1 MFVPI
6 VHPVPAARTL
16 ANPWPPDQAVE
27 GAAVPLRP
35 ARLGHRG
42 DQAVASPTP
51 RHHPRG
57 SSPPPGAQV
66 RVASDLVSP
75 PEQERPSPGA
85 PDLPGGGRAGRRDS
99 HRLLSHR
106 LLPPER
112 SPGAVPATSPR
123 ARSTNTPHAMPLAR
137 LRPASGSRGGPS
149 DRVEAALLGAGCREG
164 SVGAERTGLC
174 RSRAWRDPELRR
186 RVPRRPASVLA
197 RDSGCAAA
205 PSARPGQPSW
215 RAGRRRRGRLAS
227 RATSSS
233 PTSRLSH
240 QALLRVV
247 GQGACPPRPSSSTY
261 PDVRRG

>member
-1 MFVPI
+1 MFVPV
-6 VHPVPAARTL
+6 VHSVPAARTL
-16 ANPWPPDQAVE
+16 ANPWTPDQAVE

-35 ARLGHRG
+35 AWSGHRG

-57 SSPPPGAQV
+57 SSPPAGAQV

-149 DRVEAALLGAGCREG
+149 DRVEASLLGAGRA
-164 SVGAERTGLC
+164 SQPSFAAC
-174 RSRAWRDPELRR
+174 RSAPDRWRSRDPRI
-186 RVPRRPASVLA
+186 P
-197 RDSGCAAA
+197 
-205 PSARPGQPSW
+205 
-215 RAGRRRRGRLAS
+215 AS
-227 RATSSS
+227 RAARPDKSAKQGAQQGHFETDA
-233 PTSRLSH
+233 
-240 QALLRVV
+240 ALLSRVCRSSAGLAAV
-247 GQGACPPRPSSSTY
+247 APVRHRRWLLPP
-261 PDVRRG
+261 G

>member
-1 MFVPI
+1 MFVPV
-6 VHPVPAARTL
+6 VHSVPAARTL
-16 ANPWPPDQAVE
+16 ANPWTPDQAVE

-57 SSPPPGAQV
+57 SSPPAGAQV

-112 SPGAVPATSPR
+112 SPGTVPATSPR

-149 DRVEAALLGAGCREG
+149 DRVEASLLGAASVALTAPEPAGTPEPTAEARNPPHSG
-164 SVGAERTGLC
+164 SSIRSTHEARTSTNAVSTPPPP
-174 RSRAWRDPELRR
+174 RSSHSPISGQSRVSRR
-186 RVPRRPASVLA
+186 R
-197 RDSGCAAA
+197 
-205 PSARPGQPSW
+205 
-215 RAGRRRRGRLAS
+215 
-227 RATSSS
+227 
-233 PTSRLSH
+233 
-240 QALLRVV
+240 
-247 GQGACPPRPSSSTY
+247 
-261 PDVRRG
+261 